1 MIGVS
6 SLLIVILKKII
17 NKMKQKLSPLLT
29 GVLILLCTSVIAQ
42 KNDVQ
47 TVFKK
52 GARSSGGYGA
62 LTNQFSTIRGKYVN
76 MAGLY
81 GG

>member
-1 MIGVS
+1 
-6 SLLIVILKKII
+6 
-17 NKMKQKLSPLLT
+17 MKQKLSPLLT

-52 GARSSGGYGA
+52 GARSSGGYGCTYQSIQHNPRQVCKHGR
-62 LTNQFSTIRGKYVN
+62 LV
-76 MAGLY
+76 
-81 GG
+81 